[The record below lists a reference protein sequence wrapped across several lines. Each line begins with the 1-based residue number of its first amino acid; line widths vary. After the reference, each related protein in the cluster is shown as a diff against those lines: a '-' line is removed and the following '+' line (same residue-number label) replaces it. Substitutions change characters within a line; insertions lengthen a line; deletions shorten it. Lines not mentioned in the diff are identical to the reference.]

1 MSLPTSIR
9 LFSLS
14 LALAAG
20 AALAAVAGG
29 PAPDFAITDTSGKSV
44 KLSDY
49 KGKFV
54 VLEWTNPDCPFV
66 QAQYG
71 ADAMQA
77 LQKEA
82 GAKEVV
88 WLTVNSTINS
98 TNQGNSEYKS
108 AAQMNAWIK
117 DRGAAPKAVLL
128 DGTSATGRAYA
139 AKTTPHM
146 FVIDPSGQIVY
157 SGAIDDK
164 RSARES
170 DRKTAN
176 NYVRAALSEAV
187 AGKPVSVAS
196 TTPYGCSIKY

>member
-1 MSLPTSIR
+1 MSPHTSIR

-20 AALAAVAGG
+20 AALAAVAGS
-29 PAPDFAITDTSGKSV
+29 PAPEFAITDTSGKSV

-54 VLEWTNPDCPFV
+54 VLEWTNPECPFV

-77 LQKEA
+77 LQKEW
-82 GAKEVV
+82 GAKDVV
-88 WLTVNSTINS
+88 WLTINS
-98 TNQGNSEYKS
+98 TNQSNGEYKN

-117 DRGAAPKAVLL
+117 DRGALPAAVLL

-146 FVIDPSGQIVY
+146 FVIDPSGTIVY
-157 SGAIDDK
+157 NGAIDDK

-176 NYVRAALSEAV
+176 NYVRAALSEATS
-187 AGKPVSVAS
+187 GKPVSVAS

>member
-1 MSLPTSIR
+1 MSLHTSIR
-9 LFSLS
+9 FLSLS

-20 AALAAVAGG
+20 AALAAVAGS
-29 PAPDFAITDTSGKSV
+29 PAPEFAITDTSGKSV

-77 LQKEA
+77 LQKEW
-82 GAKEVV
+82 GAKDVV
-88 WLTVNSTINS
+88 WLLINS
-98 TNQGNSEYKS
+98 TNQSNGEYKS

-146 FVIDPSGQIVY
+146 FVIDPSGKIVY
-157 SGAIDDK
+157 NGAIDDK

-176 NYVRAALSEAV
+176 NYVRAALNEAV

>member
-77 LQKEA
+77 LQKEW
-82 GAKEVV
+82 GAKDVV
-88 WLTVNSTINS
+88 WLTINS

>member
-1 MSLPTSIR
+1 MLNR
-9 LFSLS
+9 FFSVS

-20 AALAAVAGG
+20 SALAVSAGS
-29 PAPDFAITDTSGKSV
+29 PAPDFAITDTTGKSV
-44 KLSDY
+44 RLSDY

-77 LQKEA
+77 LQKEW
-82 GAKEVV
+82 GAKDIV
-88 WLTVNSTINS
+88 WLTINS
-98 TNQGNSEYKS
+98 TNQNHGEYKS
-108 AAQMNAWIK
+108 AGQMNAWIK

-128 DGTSATGRAYA
+128 DGTSATGRAYS

-146 FVIDPSGQIVY
+146 FVVDPSGKIVY

-170 DRKTAN
+170 DRKVAN
-176 NYVRAALSEAV
+176 NYVRAALTEAV
-187 AGKPVSVAS
+187 AGKAVSVAS

>member
-20 AALAAVAGG
+20 VALAAVAGS
-29 PAPDFAITDTSGKSV
+29 PAPDFAVTDTSGKSV

-77 LQKEA
+77 LQKEW
-82 GAKEVV
+82 GAKDVV
-88 WLTVNSTINS
+88 WLTINS
-98 TNQGNSEYKS
+98 TNQSNSEYKS

-128 DGTSATGRAYA
+128 DATSATGRAYA

-176 NYVRAALSEAV
+176 NYVRAALNEAV

>member
-77 LQKEA
+77 LQKEW
-82 GAKEVV
+82 GAKDVV
-88 WLTVNSTINS
+88 WLTINS

-170 DRKTAN
+170 DRKTAS

>member
-20 AALAAVAGG
+20 AALAAVAGSL
-29 PAPDFAITDTSGKSV
+29 APDFAVTDTSGKSV

-77 LQKEA
+77 LQKEW
-82 GAKEVV
+82 GAKDVV
-88 WLTVNSTINS
+88 WLTINS
-98 TNQGNSEYKS
+98 TNQSNSEYKS

-128 DGTSATGRAYA
+128 DATSATGRAYA

-176 NYVRAALSEAV
+176 NYVRAALNEAV

>member
-77 LQKEA
+77 LQKEW
-82 GAKEVV
+82 GAKDVA
-88 WLTVNSTINS
+88 WLTINS

>member
-1 MSLPTSIR
+1 MLVR
-9 LFSLS
+9 LFSIPFAFAAGT
-14 LALAAG
+14 ALAAM
-20 AALAAVAGG
+20 AGSS
-29 PAPDFAITDTSGKSV
+29 APDFAITDTSGKSV

-66 QAQYG
+66 RAQYG

-77 LQKEA
+77 LQKEW
-82 GAKEVV
+82 GAKDVV
-88 WLTVNSTINS
+88 WLTINS
-98 TNQGNSEYKS
+98 TNQNHSEYKS
-108 AAQMNAWIK
+108 AVQMNAWIK

-128 DGTSATGRAYA
+128 DSTSATGRAYS

-146 FVIDPSGQIVY
+146 FVIDPSGKILY
-157 SGAIDDK
+157 NGAIDDK

-170 DRKTAN
+170 DRKIAN
-176 NYVRAALSEAV
+176 NYVRAALNEAV

-196 TTPYGCSIKY
+196 TAPYGCSIKY